1 MSLLAVRDPAPVVEP
16 ASTLTRA
23 LFEGISLPC
32 RRSHNADESP
42 RSTWSLVREPEAG
55 MVQARLLSAADAAAF
70 QACRL
75 EALTLDPCAFAAAF
89 EEEAA
94 RSLDEV
100 AARLGQGAAFGAFID
115 GALVGTAGF
124 AMPPLQK
131 KCHKGL
137 VWGVYVR
144 PAARGRG
151 LGRLLVGQVIEHAL
165 DRVEQLHATVVTTA
179 AAARHLYRQLGFQTY
194 GLEPRGLKVSDQ
206 YFDQELMVKLLR

>member
-1 MSLLAVRDPAPVVEP
+1 
-16 ASTLTRA
+16 
-23 LFEGISLPC
+23 
-32 RRSHNADESP
+32 
-42 RSTWSLVREPEAG
+42 

-75 EALTLDPCAFAAAF
+75 EALTLDPCAFAATF

-115 GALVGTAGF
+115 GVLVGTAGF
-124 AMPPLQK
+124 ATPPSQK

-137 VWGVYVR
+137 LWGVYVR
-144 PAARGRG
+144 AAARGRG
-151 LGRLLVGQVIEHAL
+151 FGRLLVGQVIEHAL

-194 GLEPRGLKVSDQ
+194 GLEPRGLKVSGQ